1 MAELGFMNFTWQFL
15 DFIFSKKFYPNIF
28 LLPFKAHRSLYTSN
42 KKAHALRIGSKMKGV
57 NATKKL
63 QNYEQI

>member
-1 MAELGFMNFTWQFL
+1 MSFFQFVFDKFFL
-15 DFIFSKKFYPNIF
+15 PEYIFASVQEPVYSRIE
-28 LLPFKAHRSLYTSN
+28 AYIGN